1 MSGNRHVQLIMGFV
15 SVGIA
20 IWFVLG
26 FSGWW
31 RYIPATLLLMFGWPS
46 LKTAIFAS
54 DKEIEEL
61 TGTGPISEETRK
73 KFEDRI

>member
-1 MSGNRHVQLIMGFV
+1 MSGNRHVPLIMGVV
-15 SVGIA
+15 SIGIA
-20 IWFVLG
+20 LWLIFG

-46 LKTAIFAS
+46 LKTAFFAS
-54 DKEIEEL
+54 DTGIEEL
-61 TGTGPISEETRK
+61 TGTGAMSEEPRK